1 MTTVV
6 ITDNKVYCDSQATAG
21 GMITDY
27 NVNKALNLGHCIVAG
42 AGRWSHVV
50 KFQQW
55 VADNVLADIAQQE
68 HPYVN
73 IHMPEELVEE
83 DFQGAILYP
92 DGVVVMFEGG
102 RDSFECEQPVYLGS
116 GSSFAAGAIMAGSD
130 GETAVQAAIYLDPYS
145 GGEVKVEEFEKQAAP
160 VTKESLA
167 ELSKEE
173 ILEKLFPEQ
182 NDSDC
187 TMMCGYDSNPSELLE
202 DGDLILQDKEG
213 MDWQVDFTIDENDN
227 ISDIVIANTLQDYY
241 TINKRDLTD
250 ASIDNLKALA
260 DDWEIPYKHNIG
272 VEKLSDKI
280 VSYFELEIIEFLSE

>member
-73 IHMPEELVEE
+73 VQIPEELVEE

-116 GSSFAAGAIMAGSD
+116 GSSFAAGAITAGAD
-130 GETAVQAAIYLDPYS
+130 GETAVQTAIYLDPYS
-145 GGEVKVEEFEKQAAP
+145 GGDVKVEEFEKQAAP

-173 ILEKLFPEQ
+173 ILEKLFPQ
-182 NDSDC
+182 PNDDC
-187 TMMCGYDSNPSELLE
+187 TMMCGYDDKPSELLK
-202 DGDLILQDKEG
+202 DDDLILTDVKGTKWE
-213 MDWQVDFTIDENDN
+213 VSFSLDEDDN
-227 ISDIVIANTLQDYY
+227 IDDIFISNKLCYN
-241 TINKRDLTD
+241 INKRDLSD
-250 ASIDNLKALA
+250 MSIDVLKLLA
-260 DDWEIPYKHNIG
+260 DDWEIPYAHNIG
-272 VEKLSDKI
+272 IEKLSDKI